1 MQPKQLLRG
10 FRNKLLLECLLKA
23 GLNALMV
30 SAAGVF
36 VTSLVCHIQL
46 RETPPALTTQIG
58 GGLFALVFL
67 AAFLLRYPT
76 WKRVAARVDALGLKE
91 RASTMLEY
99 WDWDTPLLQLQRDDA
114 AAHIRSTEPRKLA
127 LQVGRGQWIMCAL
140 AVCLAAVM
148 LVLPVNAFAM
158 GEEDALQE
166 TEPNQA
172 IAELIEQLREEVKTA
187 ELEEDM
193 KEELDRIIDQ
203 LEEELQDSESELEQ
217 ATQIQQ
223 AMEEMQELM
232 ESALTKN
239 QIGEALQKR
248 QSTRSLGEAISDND
262 AERVTAALEAL
273 KQALA
278 EAPEN
283 IQALAEDIASA
294 LEESGVENTDE
305 LFAALEKLK
314 EALENQDPASEE
326 LEQELEE
333 TFETA
338 REEIL
343 EALEQQAAIEEQLG
357 QMEETMEEAKDEVLG
372 IEPEEEEAS
381 EGGEEESE
389 GGEEPTEGGEEASE
403 GGEEASEGGEEASEG
418 GENTEDSEGGE
429 NTEGSEGGE
438 GMSGSEGGE
447 GEGSTMTEGIY
458 DPISG
463 SVTYGE
469 VFAAYYAQY
478 LEALESGEVPEELQ
492 EIMDQ
497 YFSALGQ

>member
-36 VTSLVCHIQL
+36 ITSLVCHIQI
-46 RETPPALTTQIG
+46 RETPPVLTAQIG
-58 GGLFALVFL
+58 VALFALVFL
-67 AAFLLRYPT
+67 GAFLLRYPT

-99 WDWDTPLLQLQRDDA
+99 WDRDTPLLQLQRDDA
-114 AAHIRSTEPRKLA
+114 AAHIRGAEPRQMA
-127 LQVGRGQWIMCAL
+127 LQVGRGQWGLCAL

-148 LVLPVNAFAM
+148 LVLPVNVFASS
-158 GEEDALQE
+158 ETEIPQE

-172 IAELIEQLREEVKTA
+172 IVELIEQLREEVKAA
-187 ELEEDM
+187 ELEEEM

-203 LEEELQDSESELEQ
+203 LEEELQDSESELDQ
-217 ATQIQQ
+217 AAQIQQ

-232 ESALTKN
+232 EEALTKN
-239 QIGEALQKR
+239 QIGEALQKE
-248 QSTRSLGEAISDND
+248 QSTRTLGEAISDND
-262 AERVTAALEAL
+262 AERVTAALEAM

-278 EAPEN
+278 EDPES
-283 IQALAEDIASA
+283 IQAQAEDIASA

-305 LFAALEKLK
+305 LFQALEKLK
-314 EALENQDPASEE
+314 EALENQDPASED

-357 QMEETMEEAKDEVLG
+357 QMEETMQEAKDEVLG
-372 IEPEEEEAS
+372 IEPEEEETS

-418 GENTEDSEGGE
+418 GENAEGG
-429 NTEGSEGGE
+429 EGSEGGE
-438 GMSGSEGGE
+438 GMSGSGGGE
-447 GEGSTMTEGIY
+447 GESSTMTEGIY

-463 SVTYGE
+463 SVSYGE